1 MTILFSNYISNYFQ
15 INHKNKFDINLITIF
30 IWLIDCKKNILIYF
44 LDGILIIFNQIY
56 FYSIKRKLIAF
67 F

>member
-30 IWLIDCKKNILIYF
+30 IWIIDFKKYSNLFIRWYTNYF
-44 LDGILIIFNQIY
+44 LIKYIFILLKEN
-56 FYSIKRKLIAF
+56 
-67 F
+67 

>member
-30 IWLIDCKKNILIYF
+30 IWIIDFKKYSNLFIRWYTNYF
-44 LDGILIIFNQIY
+44 
-56 FYSIKRKLIAF
+56 
-67 F
+67 